1 MCAFKFIH
9 KTFLN
14 IDPCLIKP
22 LVSQNTFFHN
32 RKCAGNS
39 KLYKSNTILFMC
51 IALQTNDHTRKTYL
65 TKWSI

>member
-14 IDPCLIKP
+14 IDSCLFKT
-22 LVSQNTFFHN
+22 LVSQNIFYN

-39 KLYKSNTILFMC
+39 KLYKSSKHSLNIILFMC
-51 IALQTNDHTRKTYL
+51 IALQTK
-65 TKWSI
+65 